1 MTAVPA
7 SSLRPARRLSATPG
21 QIALALAIAAF
32 LLLFLVL
39 PVATVLYVAFTEK
52 GTSTFTLVNFYDFVR
67 TELFMRS
74 LWNSFYVAAMSVLW
88 ASVLA
93 LPLAYLTTRFVFRGA
108 ALVQTL
114 GFLPL
119 IMPPFV
125 GAVAMQ
131 LFFGRNGSINL
142 LLDDWLGFKIGFMEG
157 LNGVIFVQSIH
168 YFPFILINLSAAL
181 RNIDRAMEEAAQ
193 NLGSSGFRLFRRI
206 VFPLALPGYLAGA
219 SLVFVKVFDDLAT
232 PLLLNVKDM
241 LAPQAYLRVTSI
253 GIADPMGYVIS
264 VVLIVASVTAMW
276 LSAAALKGRD
286 YATTQR
292 GGGGLARRT
301 MTRWEAIFGYGIVF
315 LILALVLAP
324 HLGLLLLSFAT
335 IWSFSPLPDGFTT
348 AHYARVF
355 GESSLYIKN
364 TLIYASIA
372 GGIDIVLGVAIA
384 YLVLRTKL
392 VGREWLDWAASAAL
406 AIPGVVLGIG
416 YLRTFYGVTLP
427 DGTPLASLW
436 ITIVL
441 ALAIR
446 RLPYALRACYAALQ
460 QISVSLEEAAENPRR
475 HQGPHGAAR
484 GSALDGGRY
493 PGRLCHQLLD
503 RCRGALGDLDARPV
517 EFGRAPRLRALRLHA
532 IGGRAGAGSG
542 VGRGRGRSRRALHAA
557 LAPHHRTQPEGQ
569 RDGPIDHEREPAPHR
584 PDRLRRYRGRQPVLW
599 REPCPQGREPGH
611 PPGRVFRLPRP
622 VRLRQDHAAAPDR
635 RLQPG
640 RYGPP
645 PDRRQGHLGA
655 AALEA
660 RCRHGVPVLC
670 ALAAHDRPPQRRLRA
685 GGAPAACARRSSAAS
700 RSRSISSGSD
710 IWPSGGRPSSP
721 AASSNASPSPARS
734 RSSRRSCCSTSLCPI
749 STPRC
754 ACKSGASCATCSSAS
769 A

>member
-1 MTAVPA
+1 MTAIPSA
-7 SSLRPARRLSATPG
+7 PLPRARRLSATPG

-32 LLLFLVL
+32 LLLFLGL

-52 GTSTFTLVNFYDFVR
+52 GSSTFTLVNFYDFVR

-74 LWNSFYVAAMSVLW
+74 LWNSFYVSAMSVVW
-88 ASVLA
+88 ASVFA

-108 ALVQTL
+108 MLVQTL

-142 LLDDWLGFKIGFMEG
+142 LLDDWFGFKIGFMEG
-157 LNGVIFVQSIH
+157 LNGVIFVQSVH

-276 LSAAALKGRD
+276 LSALALKGRD

-292 GGGGLARRT
+292 GGGGLARRV
-301 MTRWEAIFGYGIVF
+301 MTPWEAVLGYGVVI

-355 GESSLYIKN
+355 GESSVYIKN
-364 TLIYASIA
+364 TLLYATLA

-460 QISVSLEEAAENPRR
+460 QISVSLEEAAENLGATKARTVRR
-475 HQGPHGAAR
+475 VVVPLMAGGILAGFVTSFSTAAVELSATLMLVQSNSDAPLAFGLYVFMQSAAGRGPGAAL
-484 GSALDGGRY
+484 GVIAVLLVALCTFVSH
-493 PGRLCHQLLD
+493 LII
-503 RCRGALGDLDARPV
+503 
-517 EFGRAPRLRALRLHA
+517 E
-532 IGGRAGAGSG
+532 
-542 VGRGRGRSRRALHAA
+542 RSQKAK
-557 LAPHHRTQPEGQ
+557 GM
-569 RDGPIDHEREPAPHR
+569 
-584 PDRLRRYRGRQPVLW
+584 
-599 REPCPQGREPGH
+599 GH
-611 PPGRVFRLPRP
+611 
-622 VRLRQDHAAAPDR
+622 
-635 RLQPG
+635 
-640 RYGPP
+640 
-645 PDRRQGHLGA
+645 
-655 AALEA
+655 
-660 RCRHGVPVLC
+660 
-670 ALAAHDRPPQRRLRA
+670 
-685 GGAPAACARRSSAAS
+685 
-700 RSRSISSGSD
+700 
-710 IWPSGGRPSSP
+710 
-721 AASSNASPSPARS
+721 
-734 RSSRRSCCSTSLCPI
+734 
-749 STPRC
+749 
-754 ACKSGASCATCSSAS
+754 
-769 A
+769 